1 VNTPADM
8 QIPKPQVVKAEVEDP
23 FAAAMAGQD
32 VRGRSLWV
40 DAWHRLLK
48 NKAAVISGIIMFIM
62 LLLVIAGPLVSP
74 WEGDFTD
81 WDNTA
86 SPPNFETGHWFG
98 TDAVGRDILVR
109 TLEGGRIS
117 LLVGLVATLVS
128 LAIGV
133 TYGAVAGYYGGFTDR
148 IMMRLVDIIYAL
160 PFMFF
165 VILLM
170 VVFGRHIVLIFVA
183 IGAVNW
189 LDMARIVRGQTLGLK
204 NTEFVEAARACGVDH
219 KAIIRRHIIPNLLGV
234 VMVYVTLTIPQVI
247 LVESFLSFLGLGVQ
261 EPMSSW
267 GALVNDGAQDMESAP
282 WTLVFPATFLTV
294 TLYCFNYIGDGMR
307 DALTGFE
314 TAQKNRRDSQEALI
328 RLQIE
333 NGVDPEAEIVAIRK
347 MAAERQEI
355 APEEVD
361 LSNVEAFYVLDGA
374 YIDGTL
380 DQAIAEYG
388 SMEAYIRDGLG
399 ITEAEI
405 ERLREELLQ

>member
-1 VNTPADM
+1 MNQRADLS
-8 QIPKPQVVKAEVEDP
+8 VADP
-23 FAAAMAGQD
+23 FAAAMAVED
-32 VRGRSLWV
+32 VPGRSLWI

-48 NKAAVISGIIMFIM
+48 NRAAVVSGVIMAVLVLLVVFGP
-62 LLLVIAGPLVSP
+62 LLLP
-74 WEGDFTD
+74 WEADFTD
-81 WDNTA
+81 WDHT
-86 SPPNFETGHWFG
+86 STPPSLATGHWFG

-133 TYGAVAGYYGGFTDR
+133 TYGAVAGYYGGMTDR
-148 IMMRLVDIIYAL
+148 VMMRGVDIIYAL

-189 LDMARIVRGQTLGLK
+189 LDMARIVRGQTLSLK
-204 NTEFVEAARACGVDH
+204 SMEFVEAARACGVDH
-219 KAIIRRHIIPNLLGV
+219 HSIIRRHIIPNLLGV

-282 WTLVFPATFLTV
+282 WTLIFPAMFLTV
-294 TLYCFNYIGDGMR
+294 TLYCFNYIGDGLR
-307 DALTGFE
+307 DAL
-314 TAQKNRRDSQEALI
+314 
-328 RLQIE
+328 
-333 NGVDPEAEIVAIRK
+333 DPKDR
-347 MAAERQEI
+347 
-355 APEEVD
+355 
-361 LSNVEAFYVLDGA
+361 F
-374 YIDGTL
+374 
-380 DQAIAEYG
+380 
-388 SMEAYIRDGLG
+388 
-399 ITEAEI
+399 
-405 ERLREELLQ
+405 

>member
-1 VNTPADM
+1 MKINKLKSQNSNESGGTSAQAAID
-8 QIPKPQVVKAEVEDP
+8 DP
-23 FAAAMAGQD
+23 FAAAFAQRD
-32 VRGRSLWV
+32 VPGRSLWI

-48 NKAAVISGIIMFIM
+48 NRAAVVSAIIMFLM
-62 LLLVIAGPLVSP
+62 LMAVVFGPMISP
-74 WEGDFTD
+74 WAADFTD
-81 WDNTA
+81 WDHTA
-86 SPPNFETGHWFG
+86 SPPSLANGHWFG

-128 LAIGV
+128 LVIGI
-133 TYGAVAGYYGGFTDR
+133 TYGSIAGFYGGMTDR
-148 IMMRLVDIIYAL
+148 LMMRMVDIIYAL

-170 VVFGRHIVLIFVA
+170 VIFGRNIILIFVA

-204 NTEFVEAARACGVDH
+204 NTEFVEAAQACGVSDR
-219 KAIIRRHIIPNLLGV
+219 AIITRHIVPNLLGV

-282 WTLVFPATFLTV
+282 WTLVFPATFLAV

-307 DALTGFE
+307 DAL
-314 TAQKNRRDSQEALI
+314 
-328 RLQIE
+328 
-333 NGVDPEAEIVAIRK
+333 DPKDR
-347 MAAERQEI
+347 
-355 APEEVD
+355 
-361 LSNVEAFYVLDGA
+361 
-374 YIDGTL
+374 
-380 DQAIAEYG
+380 
-388 SMEAYIRDGLG
+388 
-399 ITEAEI
+399 
-405 ERLREELLQ
+405 

>member
-1 VNTPADM
+1 MNSDAKSRAADLS
-8 QIPKPQVVKAEVEDP
+8 VDDP
-23 FAAAMAGQD
+23 FAAAFVEEDA
-32 VRGRSLWV
+32 RGRSLWV
-40 DAWHRLLK
+40 DAWHRLMK
-48 NKAAVISGIIMFIM
+48 NRAAVVSAIIMIIM
-62 LLLVIAGPLVSP
+62 LLLVLFGPMLLQ

-81 WDNTA
+81 WDNTS
-86 SPPNFETGHWFG
+86 SPPSLETGHWFG

-133 TYGAVAGYYGGFTDR
+133 SYGAVAGYYGGMTDR
-148 IMMRLVDIIYAL
+148 VMMRIVDIIYAL

-189 LDMARIVRGQTLGLK
+189 LDMARIVRGQTLSLK

-219 KAIIRRHIIPNLLGV
+219 QAIIRRHIIPNLLGV

-294 TLYCFNYIGDGMR
+294 TLYCFNYIGDGLR
-307 DALTGFE
+307 DALDP
-314 TAQKNRRDSQEALI
+314 KD
-328 RLQIE
+328 RL
-333 NGVDPEAEIVAIRK
+333 
-347 MAAERQEI
+347 
-355 APEEVD
+355 
-361 LSNVEAFYVLDGA
+361 
-374 YIDGTL
+374 
-380 DQAIAEYG
+380 
-388 SMEAYIRDGLG
+388 
-399 ITEAEI
+399 
-405 ERLREELLQ
+405 

>member
-1 VNTPADM
+1 MNRKADLS
-8 QIPKPQVVKAEVEDP
+8 VEDP
-23 FAAAMAGQD
+23 FAAAMAAED
-32 VRGRSLWV
+32 VPGRSLWF

-48 NKAAVISGIIMFIM
+48 NRAAVVSGVIMAVLVLLVVFGPM
-62 LLLVIAGPLVSP
+62 LLP
-74 WEGDFTD
+74 WEADFTD
-81 WDNTA
+81 WDHTA
-86 SPPNFETGHWFG
+86 TPPNFATGHWFG

-133 TYGAVAGYYGGFTDR
+133 TYGAVAGYYGGMTDR
-148 IMMRLVDIIYAL
+148 VMMRGVDIVYAL

-189 LDMARIVRGQTLGLK
+189 LDMARIVRGQTLSLK
-204 NTEFVEAARACGVDH
+204 NMEFVEAARACGVDH
-219 KAIIRRHIIPNLLGV
+219 QAIIRRHIIPNLLGV

-282 WTLVFPATFLTV
+282 WTLIFPAVFLTV

-307 DALTGFE
+307 DALDP
-314 TAQKNRRDSQEALI
+314 KD
-328 RLQIE
+328 RL
-333 NGVDPEAEIVAIRK
+333 
-347 MAAERQEI
+347 
-355 APEEVD
+355 
-361 LSNVEAFYVLDGA
+361 
-374 YIDGTL
+374 
-380 DQAIAEYG
+380 
-388 SMEAYIRDGLG
+388 
-399 ITEAEI
+399 
-405 ERLREELLQ
+405 